1 MKKSMFVLI
10 FVLLFISSLYVMF
23 NIYTN
28 SSYGRQTER
37 IMKSVNVDDKQITE
51 LKNILVTS
59 NYLRD
64 GYYNS
69 NSVDNETKIKQ
80 IILSLSKD
88 DYREIDVKP
97 TKVMCVVKAKLWF
110 SSSTTCKIKVIS
122 KETIRKYNLKLFNS
136 DEDIEIEEFTIKG
149 LLCKYSDGYYCQI
162 NSYSDS
168 WHDYSLIS
176 KAFKDEDTMYL
187 YEYYLR
193 VDDSKEDQCIK
204 YYGKDYCSDKTKEL
218 PVIKDTII
226 KNNGVY
232 YKHTFRLNDNKEYY
246 LAISEVVY

>member
-1 MKKSMFVLI
+1 MKKSMFILG
-10 FVLLFISSLYVMF
+10 FVLLFVSSLYIMF

-28 SSYGRQTER
+28 NSYGRQTER
-37 IMKSVNVDDKQITE
+37 ILKSVNIDNKEIKE

-69 NSVDNETKIKQ
+69 NSIDNETKLKQ

-88 DYREIDVKP
+88 DYREINVKP

-110 SSSTTCKIKVIS
+110 SSATTCKIKVIS
-122 KETIRKYNLKLFNS
+122 KETIRKYNIKLFNT

-149 LLCKYSDGYYCQI
+149 LLCKYNNGYYCQI
-162 NSYSDS
+162 NPYTENY
-168 WHDYSLIS
+168 HDYSLIS
-176 KAFKDEDTMYL
+176 KAFKDEDTIYI

-193 VDDSKEDQCIK
+193 VNTEKEEQCIK
-204 YYGKDYCSDKTKEL
+204 YYGKEYCEDQTKDV
-218 PVIKDTII
+218 PIIKDNII
-226 KNNGVY
+226 KDNGVY
-232 YKHTFRLNDNKEYY
+232 YKHTFRLNDNNEYY